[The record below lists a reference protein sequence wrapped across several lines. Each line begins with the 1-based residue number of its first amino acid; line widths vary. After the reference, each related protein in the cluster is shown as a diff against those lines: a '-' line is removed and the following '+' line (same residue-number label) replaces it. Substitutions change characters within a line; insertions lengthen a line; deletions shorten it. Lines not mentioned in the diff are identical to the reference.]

1 MYDLD
6 VCVLQG
12 KIIVVTFNL
21 QNVLCSQQA
30 FTLLCMLYTD
40 MCIDDFPPPTLNGYN
55 LLKLVFIVFFLEFLI
70 INFLWLMYYD

>member
-1 MYDLD
+1 MCDLD

-40 MCIDDFPPPTLNGYN
+40 TCIDDPPPTLNGYN
-55 LLKLVFIVFFLEFLI
+55 LLKFVFIVFFLEFLI
-70 INFLWLMYYD
+70 INCLW